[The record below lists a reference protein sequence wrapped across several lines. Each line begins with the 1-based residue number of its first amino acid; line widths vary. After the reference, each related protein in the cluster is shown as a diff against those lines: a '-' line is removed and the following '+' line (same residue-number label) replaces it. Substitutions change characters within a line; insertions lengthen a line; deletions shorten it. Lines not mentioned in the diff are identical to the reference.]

1 MSRHGPEKIP
11 DWPLAEEKQA
21 MTNGSGYF
29 VFESI
34 IYLAL
39 TTLVIATL
47 TMFGHA
53 ATHLAVVA

>member
-1 MSRHGPEKIP
+1 
-11 DWPLAEEKQA
+11 

-39 TTLVIATL
+39 TMLVIATL